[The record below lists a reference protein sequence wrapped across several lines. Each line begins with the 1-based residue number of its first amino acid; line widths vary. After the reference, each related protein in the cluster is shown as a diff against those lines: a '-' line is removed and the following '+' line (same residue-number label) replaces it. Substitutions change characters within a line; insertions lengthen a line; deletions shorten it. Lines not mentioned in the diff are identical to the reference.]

1 MQILDPQ
8 KYSQFDEKEL
18 LFAPGSIFKV
28 MAFIKDMKKKKFLIT
43 LEPVPY
49 KLLEGDP
56 LADLPLSQKSLI
68 DKALGAAVSHQPVE
82 V

>member
-1 MQILDPQ
+1 LLDSNQILDPQ

-28 MAFIKDMKKKKFLIT
+28 MAFIKDLNKKKFIIT
-43 LEPVPY
+43 IEPVPY
-49 KLLEGDP
+49 KLLERDP

-68 DKALGAAVSHQPVE
+68 D
-82 V
+82 